1 MIYVPVK
8 INQWNNHNDQ
18 LLVYDKWLRDN
29 VGGQWSVLV
38 DEDFPGVDRWKSWR
52 WKLEI
57 DKVEDEDGWEGI
69 QKTYGVQFLNEE
81 DATAFKL
88 VFGI

>member
-8 INQWNNHNDQ
+8 INQWNSHNDQ
-18 LLVYDKWLRDN
+18 LLVYDRWLRDN
-29 VGGQWSVLV
+29 VGELQCNGGYWQ
-38 DEDFPGVDRWKSWR
+38 

-57 DKVEDEDGWEGI
+57 DKVIDKDGWEGI

-81 DATAFKL
+81 DATAFTL
-88 VFGI
+88 ACGI